1 MPSLDIA
8 VQAKPLNELKND
20 FSFTYIFIFYD
31 IAIVKYMSDNLLV
44 MNEGI
49 IVEAGEADAIYANP
63 KKHTPKN

>member
-20 FSFTYIFIFYD
+20 FSFTDIFIFYD

-49 IVEAGEADAIYANP
+49 IVEA
-63 KKHTPKN
+63 

>member
-49 IVEAGEADAIYANP
+49 IVEA
-63 KKHTPKN
+63 